1 MGDALEAGSRSRSR
15 WRFVIVLGLTERV
28 LRARLLFTS
37 ALVLASVLALVLALV
52 LVLGTAL
59 LPSNEADVLDA
70 IRVNDL
76 RRLRRRLLLKERRV
90 VLNGLFDKPTAV
102 PKAEAKSVFEKG
114 ESSDT
119 GETPLPC

>member
-28 LRARLLFTS
+28 LGARLLFTS
-37 ALVLASVLALVLALV
+37 V
-52 LVLGTAL
+52 LVTAL

-76 RRLRRRLLLKERRV
+76 RRLRRRLLLSDRRV